1 MLQYERRLPH
11 WDAPERPVF
20 VTFRLYGS
28 LPEGRVF
35 LADGLSGGR
44 AFVTLDRILDT
55 ARTGP
60 RLLGRSEI
68 ARVVM
73 EAVRDGE
80 CRFGRYRLHSFV
92 VMPNHVHLMVTA
104 HAPLARWLGSLKG
117 FTAHAA
123 NQILG
128 LTGRPFWQD
137 ESFDHVVRSER
148 ELERIRAY
156 IEENPVRAGLAAA
169 AREFPWSSA
178 SLGGVYRPPEGG
190 VVSS

>member
-1 MLQYERRLPH
+1 
-11 WDAPERPVF
+11 
-20 VTFRLYGS
+20 
-28 LPEGRVF
+28 
-35 LADGLSGGR
+35 
-44 AFVTLDRILDT
+44 
-55 ARTGP
+55 
-60 RLLGRSEI
+60 
-68 ARVVM
+68 M